1 MGERHLLLLPFGAL
15 SPSRPSQTPDAV
27 QGGYLSSLHLS
38 LCVSLSVCLT
48 LSHSL
53 KQFFQLLPCARHWGF
68 SGEWTVELLF
78 SWGWDPSP
86 CPYPP
91 LACLGG
97 HDVGNLAPTELSVD
111 AWWVGG
117 MRGMPA
123 VAWKGRGQQ
132 DESDG
137 AAVSPQKLSSRVF
150 LGHNTLPD
158 TLKVTYD
165 SFCSNGVSKV
175 DQPRGDCDGVQ
186 INVPVR
192 LPPSLWKG
200 LPWDSKRVCPGQQP
214 TGDQLE
220 VGPVHLRSSSF
231 PLKST
236 NAVAWC
242 GQTPDCEDCSA
253 PWGQMLGIAP
263 HT

>member
-1 MGERHLLLLPFGAL
+1 MGECGLLLLPFGAL
-15 SPSRPSQTPDAV
+15 CPSRPSQTPDALRE
-27 QGGYLSSLHLS
+27 GYLSSLHLS
-38 LCVSLSVCLT
+38 LSLSLSLYLT
-48 LSHSL
+48 LSHSP

-68 SGEWTVELLF
+68 SGEWTVELL
-78 SWGWDPSP
+78 SHGAGTRLHVRTLHWPV
-86 CPYPP
+86 
-91 LACLGG
+91 LGG
-97 HDVGNLAPTELSVD
+97 MI
-111 AWWVGG
+111 WVTWHPQSSLWMHGGWGG

-123 VAWKGRGQQ
+123 VAWNSQGQQ

-137 AAVSPQKLSSRVF
+137 TTASPQKLSSRVF
-150 LGHNTLPD
+150 LDHNTLPD

-192 LPPSLWKG
+192 LPPSLLKG

-236 NAVAWC
+236 NAVAWYE
-242 GQTPDCEDCSA
+242 QTPDCEDCSA

>member
-1 MGERHLLLLPFGAL
+1 MVGGGDERHA
-15 SPSRPSQTPDAV
+15 SRGLEGP
-27 QGGYLSSLHLS
+27 
-38 LCVSLSVCLT
+38 
-48 LSHSL
+48 
-53 KQFFQLLPCARHWGF
+53 
-68 SGEWTVELLF
+68 
-78 SWGWDPSP
+78 
-86 CPYPP
+86 
-91 LACLGG
+91 
-97 HDVGNLAPTELSVD
+97 
-111 AWWVGG
+111 
-117 MRGMPA
+117 
-123 VAWKGRGQQ
+123 GQQ

-150 LGHNTLPD
+150 LDHNTLPD

-165 SFCSNGVSKV
+165 SFCSKGVSKV

-242 GQTPDCEDCSA
+242 GQIPDCEDCSA

-263 HT
+263 HIPSPLGICFGLIFLIFVYLFIVIIVMNLFIWVCQVFVVACGLPSCGERA